1 MKPLLVA
8 PLPPAGGDVVW
19 IDAKASASSDHGRGL
34 TISQM
39 ADKFGVTPRALRFYE
54 SKHLLKPARE
64 GRGRIYSQVDQHH
77 VALILKGRKL
87 GFTIAEIG
95 QMIAA
100 EEGQG
105 KTAEAQMSLDE
116 RDAALAE
123 ANLYQSQIA
132 KAQILAPMDGQILK
146 GDLEDKKGAPVLATR
161 RPPKRS
167 TRSAG

>member
-8 PLPPAGGDVVW
+8 PALPPGGDVVR
-19 IDAKASASSDHGRGL
+19 IDDNASAPRADGPGL

-39 ADKFGVTPRALRFYE
+39 AEKFGVTPRALRFYE
-54 SKHLLKPARE
+54 SKRLLKPARE
-64 GRGRIYSQVDQHH
+64 GRGRVYSAADQHH

-105 KTAEAQMSLDE
+105 SPQALKLTREKCVEQIAHLENQLRE
-116 RDAALAE
+116 TNEALAE
-123 ANLYQSQIA
+123 LRRMHLS
-132 KAQILAPMDGQILK
+132 LAR
-146 GDLEDKKGAPVLATR
+146 T
-161 RPPKRS
+161 
-167 TRSAG
+167 